1 MGAFPPALPLR
12 LVLMFSI
19 YGDRVLDPFLGTGTT
34 ALAAALTGRNA
45 VGYDVDAAL
54 PRCSKASS
62 ASSVTLARAEPP
74 YFGVVC
80 AKSSSSRAAC
90 RDFFVLL

>member
-34 ALAAALTGRNA
+34 ALAAALTG
-45 VGYDVDAAL
+45 
-54 PRCSKASS
+54 
-62 ASSVTLARAEPP
+62 
-74 YFGVVC
+74 
-80 AKSSSSRAAC
+80 
-90 RDFFVLL
+90 